1 MPLVIEIQPPKAI
14 FEIPSKKVIGLTN
27 SPENLNQIRTER
39 LKALRLGGG
48 ANYAS
53 LERILDELEYAEKIM
68 KKIGCPIIDVSNKA
82 IEETTEII
90 LSLLRKNGVSF
101 DG

>member
-1 MPLVIEIQPPKAI
+1 
-14 FEIPSKKVIGLTN
+14 
-27 SPENLNQIRTER
+27 
-39 LKALRLGGG
+39 
-48 ANYAS
+48 
-53 LERILDELEYAEKIM
+53 M

-101 DG
+101 DGQ